1 MKNYIYK
8 IIIATVALI
17 IVFEF
22 TIGRKFDKADE
33 VSHKLLTK
41 EGRKELIISLKN
53 EMAKAAESENY
64 LTEEE
69 GRKESETKQLLKVYR
84 KLFPK
89 QGLLETEKQQLK
101 RLLKNSFQ
109 NLEKRKSQNSV
120 MQNVER
126 FQK

>member
-1 MKNYIYK
+1 MRNYIYK

-22 TIGRKFDKADE
+22 TIGRKFDRADE
-33 VSHKLLTK
+33 ISNKFLTK

-69 GRKESETKQLLKVYR
+69 RVLINKFIWKIKKEL
-84 KLFPK
+84 
-89 QGLLETEKQQLK
+89 
-101 RLLKNSFQ
+101 NSIE
-109 NLEKRKSQNSV
+109 NN
-120 MQNVER
+120 
-126 FQK
+126 